1 MMKKMRFVPWKRRLY
16 RLPVRYFFGNRN
28 VKDRLFCYIFEHDRK
43 SLLKLYNALN
53 GTDYRDEQAL
63 QIVTLDNVVYMAM
76 NNDVA
81 FLLGASL
88 NLYEHQSTLCPNLP
102 LRFLIYL
109 AAEFES
115 LVGKNG
121 GNIYGSSLIRLPA
134 PRCVVFYNG
143 EDAAEEEQILQLTD
157 AFTDENGKKQ
167 KSCLNLT
174 VRVLNINYGYNEE
187 LMSGCRRL
195 EEYSLFVAK
204 LKEFQRRDFSL
215 DEAIDSAVEYCI
227 EHRILDDI
235 LLPFQTEVKKML
247 LTEYDEKKTMKAFRK
262 EAFQEGYQKGET
274 KGYQQGEAERQ
285 KLAQELQEAQRHIA
299 ELQEAQNQ
307 GASLTEGKKMLLT
320 EYDEKK
326 TMKAF
331 RKEAFQEGYQ
341 KGEAE
346 RQKLAQEL
354 QEAQRQIAELQEM
367 REQFAALQKMQAQL
381 TALQQQNEELRL
393 FTDTL
398 RNKDTSLEALP
409 QSTQQYP
416 TKKEG

>member
-215 DEAIDSAVEYCI
+215 DEAIDSAVAYCI

-398 RNKDTSLEALP
+398 RNKDISLEALP

>member
-143 EDAAEEEQILQLTD
+143 EDAAEEEQNLQLTD

-215 DEAIDSAVEYCI
+215 DEAIDSAVAYCI

-262 EAFQEGYQKGET
+262 EAFQEGYQK
-274 KGYQQGEAERQ
+274 GEAERQ

-398 RNKDTSLEALP
+398 RNKDISLEALP